1 MILHIFALIAVG
13 SLAAL
18 FIFFDT
24 IIEWLLKVLSPF
36 FKRMEE
42 KDRIEALGEH
52 KGMYHYFLSEEENH

>member
-1 MILHIFALIAVG
+1 MAAIIIWC
-13 SLAAL
+13 LAAL

-24 IIEWLLKVLSPF
+24 IIEWLLKVLNPF

-52 KGMYHYFLSEEENH
+52 RGMYHYFLSEEDKSISKP